1 MPLRKPSGRSL
12 TDFLASAMVM
22 TLGAELHPL
31 QVYLHENAAVY
42 SQLGRVWKEVK
53 TGYGA
58 MPDRLRQFAAAQQ
71 GALTA

>member
-1 MPLRKPSGRSL
+1 
-12 TDFLASAMVM
+12 MVM